1 MKRVL
6 VTGGSRG
13 LGLAI
18 CKRLL
23 ADRFMVI
30 TASRKISPE
39 LSELM
44 AANPKA
50 LEHHAIDFA
59 DANAAPALSEA
70 AELLD
75 GLYGFVA
82 NAAVGTEGLLT
93 LTPEATVRRCVEVNL
108 VAPMLLARAAIKGML
123 GRAEGSLVFIAS
135 VAARTGFAGLSAYS
149 ATKGG
154 LVSFSR
160 SLAREYGE
168 KGIRS
173 NAVLPGFLQT
183 EMSQGLT
190 TVDRERIIRRT
201 ALKRLGSVE
210 DVVGVVSFLLSDEAR
225 YVTGS
230 EIVADG
236 GMTA

>member
-1 MKRVL
+1 M

-23 ADRFMVI
+23 DDGFNVV

-39 LSELM
+39 LAELL
-44 AANPKA
+44 AAHPQS
-50 LEHHAIDFA
+50 LEHHVIDFA
-59 DANAAPALSEA
+59 DANAALALSQA
-70 AELLD
+70 AGLLD

-82 NAAVGTEGLLT
+82 NAAMATEGLLT
-93 LTPEATVRRCVEVNL
+93 LTPEATVRRCVDVNL
-108 VAPMLLARAAIKGML
+108 VAPMLLARAAIKGMMV
-123 GRAEGSLVFIAS
+123 GGGGSLVFIAS
-135 VAARTGFAGLSAYS
+135 VAARTGLAGLSSYS

-183 EMSQGLT
+183 EMNQSLT
-190 TVDRERIIRRT
+190 GMDRERIIRRT